1 MNITTEIQKECLII
15 KGKELA
21 KQYKPWKNSTQYS
34 LFMEKFNKVYQL
46 LKTRIF
52 ELECPQAITPQ
63 EIPTTAFDSTN
74 LSSLNI
80 QQTAT
85 APIVLKDSFGE
96 FC

>member
-21 KQYKPWKNSTQYS
+21 KKYKPWENNTQYS
-34 LFMEKFNKVYQL
+34 LFMEKFNEVHQL

-52 ELECPQAITPQ
+52 ELECPQAVTPQ
-63 EIPTTAFDSTN
+63 EIPALDFDSTN

-85 APIVLKDSFGE
+85 EPVVLKDSFGE